1 MQLIDVTNSYSRMI
15 QHELVKSPVHFIK
28 VYTLGNSKVVYKKK
42 HAFSEIVISNKIR
55 QITPKEIE
63 FVKTKLLKDR
73 ADAATV
79 TAQGNKFGELIP
91 RNLVSYLTGFFIIK
105 Y

>member
-42 HAFSEIVISNKIR
+42 HAFLRSSSQTK
-55 QITPKEIE
+55 
-63 FVKTKLLKDR
+63 FVRSPLKKLNLLKLS
-73 ADAATV
+73 
-79 TAQGNKFGELIP
+79 F
-91 RNLVSYLTGFFIIK
+91 
-105 Y
+105 

>member
-1 MQLIDVTNSYSRMI
+1 MKHTFYFKNFTIFSKGGN
-15 QHELVKSPVHFIK
+15 HELVKSPVHFIK

-55 QITPKEIE
+55 RITPKEIE

-79 TAQGNKFGELIP
+79 TTQGNLVEI
-91 RNLVSYLTGFFIIK
+91 NLEN
-105 Y
+105 